1 MINGLN
7 PSAAQPQNF
16 LSGLSEHQSIPFVIY
31 TNTFLVHGTPAID
44 ASSSP
49 SPQSTYS
56 PQSSPSESRTSPN
69 VASKQQSTS
78 NMNNKFP
85 MTNPTGTSTHA
96 PSHHN
101 DLTGSAGGGGNS
113 ASAIG
118 NRLPGRICFYLK
130 KKSNRKTLSFVY
142 FRF

>member
-7 PSAAQPQNF
+7 PSVAQSQNF
-16 LSGLSEHQSIPFVIY
+16 LSGLFDQFFSRSDSLLFIR
-31 TNTFLVHGTPAID
+31 TSLVHGTPAID
-44 ASSSP
+44 ASLSP

-85 MTNPTGTSTHA
+85 MTNPTGTSTHV

-101 DLTGSAGGGGNS
+101 DLTGNAGGGGGS
-113 ASAIG
+113 ASGGSAIG
-118 NRLPGRICFYLK
+118 NRLPGRFF
-130 KKSNRKTLSFVY
+130 S
-142 FRF
+142 